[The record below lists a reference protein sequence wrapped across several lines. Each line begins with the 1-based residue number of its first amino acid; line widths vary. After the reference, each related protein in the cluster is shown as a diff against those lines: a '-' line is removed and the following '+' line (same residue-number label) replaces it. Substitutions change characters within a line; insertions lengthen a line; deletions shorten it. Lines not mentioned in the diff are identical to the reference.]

1 MTSIA
6 LDRPVTRRRAGQF
19 QRGALVAPL
28 LLIFFTIL
36 IFPLG
41 LMLSSAFQKISLST
55 YEVTERLTLYQ
66 FVRFF
71 GDSYYLGLL
80 WQTLSIAGLTTLCCL
95 LIGYPFALHMWRAK
109 PGERQVLRLIVL
121 SPLLISFVVLNF
133 GWLIILA
140 PQGLI
145 NSLVLGAGFSK
156 EPLSLL
162 YTKGA
167 VIVGLVHVH
176 LPFMILSI
184 ENALETIRP
193 EVVRAAASLGASPAH
208 RFFRVILPLSVSGMV
223 SGCLIVFATTASAFV
238 TPVLLGGAW
247 VKTLASVAYQQIM
260 VNLDIPFGSAISII
274 LLLLT
279 GILTFTL
286 MRLTAWLQPHLAEA
300 SASRGRGGGGR

>member
-6 LDRPVTRRRAGQF
+6 IDTPTTRRRAGQL
-19 QRGALVAPL
+19 QRVVLVAPL
-28 LLIFFTIL
+28 LLIFATIL
-36 IFPLG
+36 VFPLG
-41 LMLSSAFQKISLST
+41 LMLSSAFQRISLST
-55 YEVTERLTLYQ
+55 YQVTERLTLHQ
-66 FVRFF
+66 FVKFF

-80 WQTLSIAGLTTLCCL
+80 WQTLNIAGLTTLFCL

-145 NSLVLGAGFSK
+145 NSLVLSVGLSK

-193 EVVRAAASLGASPAH
+193 EVVRAAASLGASPTH
-208 RFFRVILPLSVSGMV
+208 QFFRVILPLSAGGVV

-279 GILTFTL
+279 GILTFL
-286 MRLTAWLQPHLAEA
+286 LVRLTSWLQPHLTEVQ
-300 SASRGRGGGGR
+300 RKP

>member
-1 MTSIA
+1 MTSVAI
-6 LDRPVTRRRAGQF
+6 DRPVTRRRPGQL
-19 QRGALVAPL
+19 QRAALVAPL
-28 LLIFFTIL
+28 LLIFATIL
-36 IFPLG
+36 IFPLA
-41 LMLSSAFQKISLST
+41 LMLSSAFQRISLST
-55 YEVTERLTLYQ
+55 YQVTETFTLYQ
-66 FVRFF
+66 FVKFF
-71 GDSYYLGLL
+71 GDGYYLGLL
-80 WQTLSIAGLTTLCCL
+80 WQTLNIAGLTTVSCL

-109 PGERQVLRLIVL
+109 PGERQALRLIVL

-145 NSLVLGAGFSK
+145 NSLVLSLGLSK

-208 RFFRVILPLSVSGMV
+208 QYFRVILPLSVSGVV

-238 TPVLLGGAW
+238 TPVLLGGPW

-260 VNLDIPFGSAISII
+260 VNLDIPFGSALSII

-279 GILTFTL
+279 GTLTFAL
-286 MRLTAWLQPHLAEA
+286 ARLTAWLQPHLAEA
-300 SASRGRGGGGR
+300 RRKPGQA